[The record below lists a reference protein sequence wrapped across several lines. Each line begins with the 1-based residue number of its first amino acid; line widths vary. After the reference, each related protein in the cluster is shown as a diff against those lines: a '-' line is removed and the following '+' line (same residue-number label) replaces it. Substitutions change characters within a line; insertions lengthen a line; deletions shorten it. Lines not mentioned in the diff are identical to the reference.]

1 MFVYNPLNIKMYFLM
16 KEIKG
21 HEDWCFHHISLHR
34 GFVGNEEKWKWA
46 ASKLTV
52 SNNSV
57 LDLLLSGK
65 SEQIQSFFSLTDCVQ
80 HKRTFYW

>member
-1 MFVYNPLNIKMYFLM
+1 M
-16 KEIKG
+16 KTDASIIYHCTEV
-21 HEDWCFHHISLHR
+21 
-34 GFVGNEEKWKWA
+34 FVGNEEKWKWA

-80 HKRTFYW
+80 HKRTFSW